1 MMKKVGVLL
10 PVPLSQVYDYVVPE
24 GMSVDVGDIVLV
36 PFGSRRLY
44 GVIWRISDF
53 PETSQPLKE
62 VYDKFDLPTIS
73 TVNLE
78 FIEWVANYTLTPLGA
93 MLKLMLSVPQ
103 VFKAL
108 KRQSKKLNKVL
119 TPYPDF
125 APIHFSSAQEVAYQD
140 LKSRLDQGYSVSV
153 LDGVTG
159 SGKTEVYL
167 ELVADVLRCQKQALV
182 LLPEISLSPQMIER
196 FTKRFGAQP
205 SLWHSLL
212 TPAQRRETWKQI
224 IKGEAKVIIGAR
236 SALFLPYSNLGLIV
250 VDEEHEQTYKQDEG
264 TIYQGRDMAVVRAS
278 LNHIPIVLASATPS
292 LETHYNCRQG
302 RYHEVSLENRFG
314 GASLPEIEII
324 DLKEYKSKEWISA
337 PLFDEITKTTS
348 AGEQVLLFLNRRGY
362 APLTLCSAC
371 GTKVECPFCTAWLV
385 DHRIQGRLVCHYCGH
400 AVAKL
405 KECSSCHAKDSFVA
419 CGPGVERLAEE
430 VASRFSHLKYCI
442 ISSDLIANV
451 QELDQ
456 VLSKVKNNE
465 VSIIIGTQMIA
476 KGHHF
481 PNLTLVGVIDAD
493 LGLQGG
499 DLRGSERTYQ
509 LLQQVGGRAGREQKP
524 GKVWLQTYYPDHPVM
539 QALITGERAQFI
551 EQELLMRKYSSMPPF
566 SRLAALILSGM
577 DEEKVKQEA
586 LRLLSVVPKDTD
598 IEILGPAPSP
608 IYMIR
613 GRYRWRILVKAPRHY
628 NLQKFLKLWL
638 YSIKFPSVVRLK
650 IDIDPYNF
658 L

>member
-1 MMKKVGVLL
+1 MQKVGVLL
-10 PVPLSQVYDYVVPE
+10 PIPLSQVYDYIVPE
-24 GMSVDVGDIVLV
+24 GMSLAVGDMVLV

-44 GVIWRISDF
+44 GVVWRVSEF
-53 PETSQPLKE
+53 PETAKPLKE
-62 VYDKFDLPTIS
+62 VYNKFDLPTIPLA
-73 TVNLE
+73 NLE

-103 VFKAL
+103 VFKNL
-108 KRQSKKLNKVL
+108 KRQSKKINKVL
-119 TPYPDF
+119 TPHPDF
-125 APIHFSSAQEVAYQD
+125 APIHFSSVQELPYQE
-140 LKSRLDQGYSVSV
+140 LKLRLNQGYSVSV

-159 SGKTEVYL
+159 SGKTEIYL
-167 ELVADVLRCQKQALV
+167 ELIAEVLRSGQQALV

-196 FTKRFGAQP
+196 FAKRFGTSP

-224 IKGEAKVIIGAR
+224 LKGEAKVIIGAR

-264 TIYQGRDMAVVRAS
+264 AIYQGRDMAVVRAS
-278 LNHIPIVLASATPS
+278 LDHIPIVLASATPS

-302 RYHEVSLENRFG
+302 RYHKVSLESRFG
-314 GASLPEIEII
+314 EASLPEIEII
-324 DLKEYKSKEWISA
+324 DLKESKSKEWISA
-337 PLFDEITKTTS
+337 PLFNEINKITAS
-348 AGEQVLLFLNRRGY
+348 GEQALLFLNRRGY

-385 DHRIQGRLVCHYCGH
+385 DHRVQGRLVCHYCGH
-400 AVAKL
+400 AVTQL
-405 KECSSCHAKDSFVA
+405 KECMSCHAKESFVA

-430 VASRFSHLKYCI
+430 VAGRFPHLKYCI
-442 ISSDLIANV
+442 ISSDLISNV
-451 QELDQ
+451 QELDLI
-456 VLSKVKNNE
+456 LSKIKNNE

-481 PNLTLVGVIDAD
+481 PHLTLVGVIDAD

-509 LLQQVGGRAGREQKP
+509 LLQQVGGRAGREQKS
-524 GKVWLQTYYPDHPVM
+524 GKVWLQTYYPEHPVM
-539 QALITGERAQFI
+539 QALITGDREQFI
-551 EQELLMRKYSSMPPF
+551 EQELFMRESNSMPPF
-566 SRLAALILSGM
+566 SRLAALILTGM

-586 LRLLSVVPKDTD
+586 LRLLSVVPKDAS

-613 GRYRWRILVKAPRHY
+613 GRYRWRILVKGPRNY

-638 YSIKFPSVVRLK
+638 YSIKLPSSVRLK

>member
-1 MMKKVGVLL
+1 MMQKVGVLL
-10 PVPLSQVYDYVVPE
+10 PVPLNQIYDYAVPE
-24 GMSVDVGDIVLV
+24 SMSLTVGDMVLV

-44 GVIWRISDF
+44 GVVWRISDLS
-53 PETSQPLKE
+53 ETAKPLKE
-62 VYDKFDLPTIS
+62 IYDKFVLPAIS
-73 TVNLE
+73 PVNLE

-103 VFKAL
+103 VFKIL
-108 KRQSKKLNKVL
+108 KRQSKKINQVL
-119 TPYPDF
+119 TPHPDF
-125 APIHFSSAQEVAYQD
+125 SPIHFSPAQNVAYQD
-140 LKSRLDQGYSVSV
+140 LKSRLNQGYSVSV

-167 ELVADVLRCQKQALV
+167 ELIAEVLRNQKQALV

-196 FTKRFGAQP
+196 FTKRFGASP

-224 IKGEAKVIIGAR
+224 LKGEAKVIIGAR
-236 SALFLPYSNLGLIV
+236 SALFLPYSSLGLIV

-264 TIYQGRDMAVVRAS
+264 AIYQGRDMAVVRAS
-278 LNHIPIVLASATPS
+278 LDHIPIILASATPS
-292 LETHYNCRQG
+292 LETYHNCQQG

-314 GASLPEIEII
+314 EASLPEVEII
-324 DLKEYKSKEWISA
+324 DLKESKSKEWISA
-337 PLFDEITKTTS
+337 PLFNEITKTTA

-385 DHRIQGRLVCHYCGH
+385 DHRVQGRLICHYCGH
-400 AVAKL
+400 AVSPL
-405 KECSSCHAKDSFVA
+405 KECMNCHAKDSFIA

-430 VASRFSHLKYCI
+430 VIGRFPHLKYCI
-442 ISSDLIANV
+442 ISSDLISNV
-451 QELDQ
+451 QELDLI
-456 VLSKVKNNE
+456 LSKIKNNQ

-481 PNLTLVGVIDAD
+481 PHLTLVGVIDAD

-509 LLQQVGGRAGREQKP
+509 LLQQVGGRAGREQKL
-524 GKVWLQTYYPDHPVM
+524 GKVLLQTYYPEHPVM
-539 QALITGERAQFI
+539 QALITGQRTEFLR
-551 EQELLMRKYSSMPPF
+551 QELLMRESNSMPPF
-566 SRLAALILSGM
+566 SRLAALILTGM
-577 DEEKVKQEA
+577 EEEKVKQEA
-586 LRLLSVVPKDTD
+586 LRLVSAVPRNASV
-598 IEILGPAPSP
+598 EILGPAPSP

-613 GRYRWRILVKAPRHY
+613 GRYRWRILVKAPRNY

-638 YSIKFPSVVRLK
+638 YSLKLPSSVRLK
-650 IDIDPYNF
+650 VDIDPYNF

>member
-1 MMKKVGVLL
+1 MKKVGVLL

-53 PETSQPLKE
+53 AETSKPLKQ
-62 VYDKFDLPTIS
+62 VYDKFDLPTIPG
-73 TVNLE
+73 VNLE

-108 KRQSKKLNKVL
+108 KRQSKKLNKIL

-125 APIHFSSAQEVAYQD
+125 APIHFSSAQELAYHD
-140 LKSRLDQGYSVSV
+140 LKFRLDQGYSVSV

-405 KECSSCHAKDSFVA
+405 KECPSCHANDSFVA

-481 PNLTLVGVIDAD
+481 RNLTLVGVIDAD

-566 SRLAALILSGM
+566 SRLAALVLSGM

-613 GRYRWRILVKAPRHY
+613 GKYRWRILVKAPRHY
-628 NLQKFLKLWL
+628 NLQKFLK
-638 YSIKFPSVVRLK
+638 
-650 IDIDPYNF
+650 
-658 L
+658 

>member
-10 PVPLSQVYDYVVPE
+10 PVPLSQVYDYIVPE
-24 GMSVDVGDIVLV
+24 KISISVGDIVLV

-53 PETSQPLKE
+53 PETSKPLKE
-62 VYDKFDLPTIS
+62 IYVKFDLPTIPA
-73 TVNLE
+73 VNLE

-108 KRQSKKLNKVL
+108 KRQSKKMNKVL

-125 APIHFSSAQEVAYQD
+125 APIHFSPAQEGAYQD
-140 LKSRLDQGYSVSV
+140 LKLRLNQGYSVSV

-167 ELVADVLRCQKQALV
+167 ELIADVLRDKKQALV

-236 SALFLPYSNLGLIV
+236 SALFLPYLNLGLIV

-278 LNHIPIVLASATPS
+278 LNRIPIILASATPS
-292 LETHYNCRQG
+292 LETHYNCQQG
-302 RYHEVSLENRFG
+302 RYHEVSLEKRFG
-314 GASLPEIEII
+314 EASLPEVEII
-324 DLKEYKSKEWISA
+324 DLKESKSKEWIST
-337 PLFDEITKTTS
+337 PLFNEINKTTA
-348 AGEQVLLFLNRRGY
+348 AGEQALLFLNRRGY
-362 APLTLCSAC
+362 APLTLCNAC

-400 AVAKL
+400 AVAAL
-405 KECSSCHAKDSFVA
+405 KECPSCHAKDSFVA

-430 VASRFSHLKYCI
+430 VAARFPHLKYCI
-442 ISSDLIANV
+442 ISSDLISNV

-539 QALITGERAQFI
+539 QALITGERTQFI

-586 LRLLSVVPKDTD
+586 LRLLSVVPKDID
-598 IEILGPAPSP
+598 VEILGPAPSP

-613 GRYRWRILVKAPRHY
+613 GRYRWRILVKASRHY

-638 YSIKFPSVVRLK
+638 YSIKLPSAVRLK

>member
-53 PETSQPLKE
+53 AETSKPLKQ
-62 VYDKFDLPTIS
+62 VYDKFDLPTIPG
-73 TVNLE
+73 VNLE

-108 KRQSKKLNKVL
+108 KRQSKKLNKIL

-125 APIHFSSAQEVAYQD
+125 APIHFSSAQELAYHD
-140 LKSRLDQGYSVSV
+140 LKFRLDQGYSVSV

-405 KECSSCHAKDSFVA
+405 KECPSCHANDSFVA

-481 PNLTLVGVIDAD
+481 RNLTLVGVIDAD

-566 SRLAALILSGM
+566 SRLAALVLSGM

-613 GRYRWRILVKAPRHY
+613 GKYRWRILVKAPRHY

-638 YSIKFPSVVRLK
+638 YSIKLPSIVRLK